1 MNRIFRDSL
10 NIAKILSRIYHT
22 NDGIFVDSSTNM
34 KDERVFLGVGDLLW
48 RSYWDIEMKLGTYAH
63 INVGTLMS
71 IGNDRQ

>member
-34 KDERVFLGVGDLLW
+34 KDERVFLGVGDLL
-48 RSYWDIEMKLGTYAH
+48 
-63 INVGTLMS
+63 
-71 IGNDRQ
+71 